1 MTALIDR
8 PDLPPARES
17 QYWRMAL
24 AVFLRS
30 APTPVMQRI
39 RARDPKVPIEEF
51 VIVGRRS
58 GAERHYL
65 LNHIQV
71 DGRRYVC
78 HPNGSSQWTRN
89 LAAARVLTMIDRAGT
104 TERLTATEVEDGPE
118 RDAAIAWTATM
129 PPPAGR
135 VYGAAAGHIRAAGR
149 FFRIEPQS

>member
-1 MTALIDR
+1 MTTSIDR
-8 PDLPPARES
+8 IDLPPARES
-17 QYWRMAL
+17 PYWRMAL

-30 APTPVMQRI
+30 APTPVMERI

-71 DGRRYVC
+71 DGRRYVG
-78 HPNGSSQWTRN
+78 HPNGSSQWIRN
-89 LAAARVLTMIDRAGT
+89 LAASGVLTMIDRAGT
-104 TERLTATEVEDGPE
+104 TERLTATEVGDGPE